1 MKIEENIPYYSIL
14 KEFANWSDSFNRDQM
29 ARKAQRVWIKCMRR
43 GHTDIARKIWEKYK
57 FPLPDDRTI
66 AFMWTLLAQKQ

>member
-1 MKIEENIPYYSIL
+1 MEIEIPYYNLLNDL
-14 KEFANWSDSFNRDQM
+14 KKWSDEFDRDQM

-43 GHTDIARKIWEKYK
+43 GHIDIAQRIKNKYK
-57 FPLPDDRTI
+57 FPVPDDCTI